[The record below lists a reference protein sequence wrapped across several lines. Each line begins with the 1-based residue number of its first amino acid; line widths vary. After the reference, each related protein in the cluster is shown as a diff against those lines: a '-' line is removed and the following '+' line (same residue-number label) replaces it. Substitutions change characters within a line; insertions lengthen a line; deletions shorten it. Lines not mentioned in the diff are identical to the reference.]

1 MATTFTNKLESFFDN
16 NTPGGYIRT
25 SINISDDDITERINR
40 KFENQN
46 YLTGSSM
53 IPASQITGLAE
64 VATSGRYN
72 DLIGITGTS
81 VNISNTLDEGI
92 KIATITING
101 DNTDIYIPESTYN
114 DDVLI
119 TETDPIFNASP
130 AALITLENINAWN
143 QKSNFSGYYSDLN
156 DAPILPEDIGDDRE
170 AYYTINEGEIDE
182 ERKIKPL
189 KLVAFTNDYNH
200 LNNKPNNLY
209 TFLNLQN
216 FSNTILPAESS
227 KIQTLGENNIFI
239 LNFKG
244 FKNNNNYLLSE
255 AIKNLVINYYNYSKE
270 FVIINAIRRYKVLNI
285 NRILLDDNENNI
297 SLISM
302 DYVMFNNNNY
312 TNIRYNNSNND
323 FNGTIAEDQ
332 LSNLQ
337 ITPQIGTLI
346 FDYQNDV
353 IYCKI
358 NNI

>member
-1 MATTFTNKLESFFDN
+1 MDE
-16 NTPGGYIRT
+16 NTYT
-25 SINISDDDITERINR
+25 VTITPNDFNAFITANGDGTYNVTYANLQDEQITAIGQEFANR
-40 KFENQN
+40 LIDTDENGN
-46 YLTGSSM
+46 PKTGLHKVALTGNYSQLENK
-53 IPASQITGLAE
+53 PNASNLQGFHSVAFSGNTSELNNDKGFLTTATNAYTGSTA
-64 VATSGRYN
+64 S
-72 DLIGITGTS
+72 
-81 VNISNTLDEGI
+81 
-92 KIATITING
+92 TIT
-101 DNTDIYIPESTYN
+101 PE
-114 DDVLI
+114 LI
-119 TETDPIFNASP
+119 TS
-130 AALITLENINAWN
+130 WN
-143 QKSNFSGYYSDLN
+143 NKGTSNFSGNYEDLN
-156 DAPILPEDIGDDRE
+156 GAPVLPEDIGDNRE

-216 FSNTILPAESS
+216 FSNTILPTESS
-227 KIQTLGENNIFI
+227 KIQTLGENNVFI

-255 AIKNLVINYYNYSKE
+255 AIKNLVTNYYNYSKE
-270 FVIINAIRRYKVLNI
+270 FIIMNSIRRYKILNI

-302 DYVMFNNNNY
+302 DYVAFNKNNY
-312 TNIRYNNSNND
+312 IDIQYDNSNND
-323 FNGTIAEDQ
+323 FNGTIAENQ